1 MNLRRIVFNFLLALV
16 CALPLAALENRLA
29 DDRSDYFVPETL
41 KTGSARSVLSGPGQG
56 SSNVVEMVSAKVC
69 DDLNPKKIER
79 RYTPHIKEV
88 AKSHGVSPALVKAV
102 IKAESGFDPEAVSS
116 QGAVGLMQ
124 VLPETARRVGVSNP
138 HDPHSNIVAGVKYLK
153 KLLEMFGGDEA
164 LAVAAYN
171 SGPGNVLKYGGIP
184 PYRQTQVFV
193 NRVMHYYR
201 MYLNS

>member
-1 MNLRRIVFNFLLALV
+1 MSFKRIVFNFLLALV

-29 DDRSDYFVPETL
+29 NERSDYFVPLAL
-41 KTGSARSVLSGPGQG
+41 KTGAGETLMSEPVQASTNQEEKVG
-56 SSNVVEMVSAKVC
+56 AKVSSKSN
-69 DDLNPKKIER
+69 LRKTEY
-79 RYTPHIKEV
+79 RYTPHIQKV
-88 AKSHGVSPALVKAV
+88 AESHGVSPALVKAV
-102 IKAESGFDPEAVSS
+102 IKAESGFDPQAISS

-124 VLPETARRVGVSNP
+124 VLPETARGVGVSNP
-138 HDPHSNIVAGVKYLK
+138 HDPHSNIIAGVKYLK

-171 SGPGNVLKYGGIP
+171 SGPGKVLKYGGIP